1 MKVFITRDIPRIAYN
16 LLKKNNIGFEVYEKD
31 KSIPHKLLL
40 EKIKNVDGLITL
52 LTEKISKKVID
63 SMNKCKVIANYAV
76 GYNNIDVEYAKQKNI
91 IVTNTPNVLTEST
104 ADLTVALILSCSR
117 KLFEAE
123 NLIRKKQFKGWKPKL
138 LLGIELKNKTVGL
151 IGAGRIGM
159 AVGIRVKAFGT
170 NIIYFDSNRNKIL
183 EENTAAKKVSLKFL
197 LENSDIIS
205 VHLPLNENTY
215 HFLNKENLSQVKKT
229 AIIVNTSRGE
239 IIDEKYLIKMLK
251 KNRIKSAGLDVYENE
266 PGINIELLKMK
277 NVVLLPHIGSATE
290 EARSAM
296 AELAAKN
303 IIGVLKNNKPIT
315 PVI

>member
-16 LLKKNNIGFEVYEKD
+16 LLKKNNIEFEVYEKD

-52 LTEKISKKVID
+52 LTEKIDKKVID

-117 KLFEAE
+117 MLFEAE

>member
-16 LLKKNNIGFEVYEKD
+16 LLKKNNIEFEVYEKD

-52 LTEKISKKVID
+52 LTEKIDKKVID

-215 HFLNKENLSQVKKT
+215 HFLNKENLSQVKKA

>member
-1 MKVFITRDIPRIAYN
+1 MKIFITRDIPRIAYN
-16 LLKKNNIGFEVYEKD
+16 LLKKNNIEFEFYEKD

-52 LTEKISKKVID
+52 LTEKIDKKVID

-117 KLFEAE
+117 RLVEAE

-151 IGAGRIGM
+151 IGAGRIGI

-215 HFLNKENLSQVKKT
+215 HFLNKENLSRVKKT

-251 KNRIKSAGLDVYENE
+251 TNRIKSAGLDVYENE
-266 PGINIELLKMK
+266 PGINIKLLKMK

>member
-117 KLFEAE
+117 RLFEAE

-266 PGINIELLKMK
+266 PGINKELLKMK

>member
-16 LLKKNNIGFEVYEKD
+16 LLKKNNIEFEVYEKD

-52 LTEKISKKVID
+52 LTEKIDKKVID

-117 KLFEAE
+117 RLFEAE

-138 LLGIELKNKTVGL
+138 LLGIELKNKTIGL
-151 IGAGRIGM
+151 IGTGRIGM

>member
-1 MKVFITRDIPRIAYN
+1 
-16 LLKKNNIGFEVYEKD
+16 
-31 KSIPHKLLL
+31 
-40 EKIKNVDGLITL
+40 
-52 LTEKISKKVID
+52 
-63 SMNKCKVIANYAV
+63 MNKCKVIANYAV

-117 KLFEAE
+117 RLFEAE

>member
-16 LLKKNNIGFEVYEKD
+16 LLKKNNIEFEVYEKD

-52 LTEKISKKVID
+52 LTEKIDKKVID

-117 KLFEAE
+117 RLFEAE